1 MVINIDLIR
10 RRFGRS
16 IGLREEV
23 NGFPHGGCDRNCTDR
38 RQGQA
43 LAQYYPPHQAY
54 PRQPLPPAVN
64 ADELPS
70 LNAPAVQDH
79 PLPPVGVGPAYQPLS
94 GAPYEQGIAAPPADA
109 VPLPPVGS
117 PGYQP
122 RDCGPA
128 AANPYGL
135 RGAIPPGP
143 PGSARQDAIRE
154 EAIRSQL
161 RNSPGQVGSPLT
173 GTGPMQSGD
182 QANRAALPPEL
193 RPEGG
198 PRKEL
203 APRFARS

>member
-1 MVINIDLIR
+1 MVFRTVSAIATALI
-10 RRFGRS
+10 GVS
-16 IGLREEV
+16 
-23 NGFPHGGCDRNCTDR
+23 
-38 RQGQA
+38 GQA
-43 LAQYYPPHQAY
+43 LAQYYPSHQAY

-161 RNSPGQVGSPLT
+161 RNSPGQVGSPPT
-173 GTGPMQSGD
+173 GTRPMQSGD
-182 QANRAALPPEL
+182 QGNMAALPPEV
-193 RPEGG
+193 RPESG
-198 PRKEL
+198 PRNWH
-203 APRFARS
+203 PSSVARS